1 MRSRNVLVGVALAM
15 MATAGW
21 ARAGGADAGADA
33 GAASIEGVWRCQM
46 EGLPAITLTVTDE
59 GGTLTG
65 AVLFYLHKREPGQPV
80 SATPGVPEPL
90 FNPRFDG
97 KTLRFQLSHRRAHPP
112 GSLHDEPLNFQLKLD
127 GPNTGQFVNES
138 EQDPN
143 RPRYV
148 LVKSAY

>member
-21 ARAGGADAGADA
+21 ARAGGADA

-80 SATPGVPEPL
+80 SATPGVPEPSS
-90 FNPRFDG
+90 
-97 KTLRFQLSHRRAHPP
+97 TP
-112 GSLHDEPLNFQLKLD
+112 GSTERRCGF
-127 GPNTGQFVNES
+127 S
-138 EQDPN
+138 
-143 RPRYV
+143 
-148 LVKSAY
+148 